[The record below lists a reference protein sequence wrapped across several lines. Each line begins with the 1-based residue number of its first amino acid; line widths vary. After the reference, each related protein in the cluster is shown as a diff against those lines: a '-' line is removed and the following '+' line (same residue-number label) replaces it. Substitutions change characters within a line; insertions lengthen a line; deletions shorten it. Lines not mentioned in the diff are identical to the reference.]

1 MDHRKQLS
9 AEKGLF
15 LSLNLDFSP
24 WAQKD
29 LDFST
34 PRSLQEYGCYELC
47 FGGSGNLFMG
57 HRRQFPRILR
67 DIPTFYSPSLIIFG
81 ILSSK
86 VLSGFDEVL
95 KSWTQAEALLRVF

>member
-15 LSLNLDFSP
+15 LSLNLASSP
-24 WAQKD
+24 WVQKD

-34 PRSLQEYGCYELC
+34 PRYLQEYGCYELC
-47 FGGSGNLFMG
+47 IGGSGNLFMG
-57 HRRQFPRILR
+57 HRRQFPGILR
-67 DIPTFYSPSLIIFG
+67 EISRSEEGETFYSPSLIIFG

-86 VLSGFDEVL
+86 VLADL
-95 KSWTQAEALLRVF
+95 MKSSINKWKM